1 MNPHG
6 SWTIFSAPCPSC
18 TSTNFSELLNRVARL
33 VELEAAWAKGDKKL
47 KHTFREW
54 LWLLDEIQLVELHSG
69 FRKLIKGLPRSR
81 LYEIGHEVS
90 AAAEARKRITAVGMV
105 MKEFDP
111 FRLELS
117 YMTSISASGNTIYYK
132 DSQLIRCGG
141 GGAAP
146 SGVRTMGVAPQA
158 VENLAAEC
166 HWSAHECYDAET
178 YADGDKDEDE
188 EEVVAE
194 LHYAYDLQAVQS
206 YLRS

>member
-1 MNPHG
+1 MPILHKY
-6 SWTIFSAPCPSC
+6 
-18 TSTNFSELLNRVARL
+18 NFSELLNRVARL

-132 DSQLIRCGG
+132 DSQLIRCRSFKEG
-141 GGAAP
+141 
-146 SGVRTMGVAPQA
+146 MGVMMLILVLLFMFWAIRGT
-158 VENLAAEC
+158 V
-166 HWSAHECYDAET
+166 
-178 YADGDKDEDE
+178 K
-188 EEVVAE
+188 
-194 LHYAYDLQAVQS
+194 VQF
-206 YLRS
+206 Y